1 MKTLSSVAGGLAT
14 KDLVPILSSFCF
26 DGEGYVTT
34 YDDVVTITAP
44 CPELPD
50 FAGAL
55 RGSLLRAWLTRQ
67 RGDSVKITV
76 DGSAARWTCGK
87 PRLSLPVLDKADFQY
102 QIPDLESGHEIAGD
116 AGLTEAIVEASRSLG
131 LDPSH
136 QWRLGVTLVFHHDA
150 IDVYGSDNATCV
162 RAGISVAVPEELH
175 GRSVV
180 LPPRLVELVRADK
193 GSPMMWVFL
202 DNVVAVE
209 YPCERTVYCRTL
221 GAGKPANHQGPFDA
235 FEWEPGTF
243 FELPPELGALL
254 EGTTS
259 IYSDKADAKASLSF
273 NGARLILEAKTSV
286 GAVYEEIDVSKLS
299 NPGTTDDLSIVVSP
313 SMLRRCLEGAKLIK
327 FTTMG
332 VQLMD
337 DSADTSVLCS
347 VVDGE

>member
-44 CPELPD
+44 CPELGD
-50 FAGAL
+50 FTGAL
-55 RGSLLRAWLTRQ
+55 RGSLLRTWLGRQ

-87 PRLSLPVLDKADFQY
+87 SRVNLPVLDKADFQY
-102 QIPDLESGHEIAGD
+102 QIPDTDAGHEIPGD
-116 AGLTEAIVEASRSLG
+116 SGLTEAIIEASRSLG

-136 QWRLGVTLVFHHDA
+136 QWRLGVTLVFAADG

-162 RAGISVAVPEELH
+162 RAGVDVDVPEALS

-193 GSPMMWVFL
+193 GAPEAWIFL
-202 DNVVAVE
+202 DNVIAVY
-209 YPCERTVYCRTL
+209 YPGERTVYCRTL
-221 GAGKPANHQGPFDA
+221 GAGKPANHQGPFNA
-235 FEWEPGTF
+235 FDWEPDTF
-243 FELPPELGALL
+243 AELPPELGALL
-254 EGTTS
+254 EGTTA
-259 IYSDKADAKASLSF
+259 IYSDKADAKVSLSF

-286 GAVYEEIDVSKLS
+286 GEVYEEIDMVMRASS
-299 NPGTTDDLSIVVSP
+299 ATTGLSIVVSP

-327 FTTMG
+327 FTSSG
-332 VQLMD
+332 IQLLAD
-337 DSADTSVLCS
+337 DTAILCS
-347 VVDGE
+347 VVDGD